1 MNLKSKK
8 RIGDLLLEYN
18 YITQQQLED
27 ALEAQKD
34 MDIRLGQV
42 LTELGYISEEEL
54 TNALEIQLKIPKV
67 NLNNYL
73 LNAHLSQYISENIAR
88 RHHAVP
94 YEVDE
99 EILKVAI
106 QDPTDLEAIENIE
119 VNSGMKVEIAI
130 ATQSE
135 IMSSINQIYSVLDS
149 DRSDIFESL
158 NYYNNDDNSEPEIDQ
173 LRQMVEDAPIV
184 RLTNLIITQAVQKE
198 ASDIHIEPSK
208 NALRIRYRVDGILH
222 EELTVPKHSQAAL
235 ISRLKIIAD
244 LDITKRRIPQDGR
257 VQMNFMNMQIDMRVS
272 TLPTLHGEKI
282 VIRLLNR
289 DDSLLDIKK
298 LGFKIENQKKF
309 NRLIKRPNGI
319 LLATGPTGSGKSTT
333 LFAALNEINS
343 PTKNIVTI
351 EDPVEYQLEGINQ
364 VQANTKTGLTFAKTL
379 RSILRQD
386 PDIVMVG
393 EIRDEE
399 TAEIAIRA
407 ALTGHLVL
415 STLHTNDAVSA
426 ITRLID
432 MGVPN
437 YLVASTV
444 IGIIAQR
451 LIRKLCPNCKES
463 YEPGLEEKKFLDS
476 DVDKLWRPSDNGCD
490 RCTNGYK
497 GRAAIHEIIEINEK
511 IEKMIAQGE
520 SEPAIKSYARKNGM
534 ASLLDDGKEKLKEGL
549 TSYQEVVSVIV

>member
-1 MNLKSKK
+1 MSLKGKK

-18 YITQQQLED
+18 YITQKQLEN
-27 ALEAQKD
+27 ALEAQKEMD
-34 MDIRLGQV
+34 MRLGQV
-42 LTELGYISEEEL
+42 LIELGYISEEEL
-54 TNALEIQLKIPKV
+54 TDALEIQLNIPRVK
-67 NLNNYL
+67 LNNYL
-73 LNAHLSQYISENIAR
+73 LNTHLSQYVSENIAR

-94 YEVDE
+94 YEIE
-99 EILKVAI
+99 GETLKVAI
-106 QDPTDLEAIENIE
+106 QDPTDLVAIENIE

-135 IMSSINQIYSVLDS
+135 IMRAINQIYSLVDS
-149 DRSDIFESL
+149 DTTEIFDSL
-158 NYYNNDDNSEPEIDQ
+158 DQYNEINSEPEIDQ

-184 RLTNLIITQAVQKE
+184 RLTNLIITQAIQKE
-198 ASDIHIEPSK
+198 ASDIHIEPLK
-208 NALRIRYRVDGILH
+208 NTLRVRYRVDGILH

-257 VQMNFMNMQIDMRVS
+257 VQMTFKSMQIDMRVS
-272 TLPTLHGEKI
+272 TLPTIYGEKV
-282 VIRLLNR
+282 VIRLLNK
-289 DDSLLDIKK
+289 DDSLLNIER
-298 LGFKIENQKKF
+298 LGFKPQNKERF
-309 NRLIKRPNGI
+309 DRLIKKPYGI

-351 EDPVEYQLEGINQ
+351 EDPVEYQLEGVNQ
-364 VQANTKTGLTFAKTL
+364 VQANNAAGLTFAKTL

-415 STLHTNDAVSA
+415 STLHTNDAPSA
-426 ITRLID
+426 ITRLLD
-432 MGVPN
+432 MGIPG

-444 IGIIAQR
+444 IGVVAQR
-451 LIRKLCPNCKES
+451 LVRKLCPDCKEA
-463 YEPGLEEKKFLDS
+463 YEPGIEEKKFLDDP
-476 DVDKLWRPSDNGCD
+476 DVEILWRPSVEPCKK
-490 RCTNGYK
+490 CTDGYK
-497 GRAAIHEIIEINEK
+497 GRIAIHEVLEISDEMEEMIAEGANELA
-511 IEKMIAQGE
+511 IEK
-520 SEPAIKSYARKNGM
+520 YARANNMK
-534 ASLLDDGKEKLKEGL
+534 SLLDDGKQKLKEGI
-549 TSYQEVVSVIV
+549 TSYQEVVSSII